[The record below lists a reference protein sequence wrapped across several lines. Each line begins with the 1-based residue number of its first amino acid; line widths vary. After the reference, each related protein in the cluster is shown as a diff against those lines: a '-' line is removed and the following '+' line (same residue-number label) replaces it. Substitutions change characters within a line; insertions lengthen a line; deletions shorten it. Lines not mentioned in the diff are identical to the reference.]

1 MTARRSRVIVAAL
14 FAALSAAPRAGAQ
27 PGTPVPLLKLQ
38 LESGADLGPG
48 AIAVAEGVATPT
60 GVRFALDGLDVSQP
74 ISVAVASTD
83 PSQPLTLNIAK
94 DDFGDPQRSATTTNG
109 TATLEFR
116 THGAFGISV
125 ASQGPSVPFL
135 VAVWAGPQQPPETP
149 TFLAP
154 VKNYDAGTLAALK
167 SSASATGAP
176 PPPPSSPGE
185 SSDRASVDGGALT
198 GGTWN
203 PATMWLLVI
212 GVVVI
217 GNGSVLFWF
226 LRRRAEA
233 RS

>member
-1 MTARRSRVIVAAL
+1 MPAIAAAL
-14 FAALSAAPRAGAQ
+14 FAVLCGPSHAGAQ
-27 PGTPVPLLKLQ
+27 PAPAPPLKLQ
-38 LESGADLGPG
+38 LESGEDLGPG
-48 AIAVAEGVATPT
+48 AIAVAEGIATPA

-83 PSQPLTLNIAK
+83 PSQPLTLGIAK
-94 DDFGDPQRSATTTNG
+94 DDFADPQRSATTTNG

-135 VAVWAGPQQPPETP
+135 VAVWAGPQQPAETP

-154 VKNYDAGTLAALK
+154 VKNYDAAAPAALK
-167 SSASATGAP
+167 SSATGAP
-176 PPPPSSPGE
+176 RTTPSSPGE
-185 SSDRASVDGGALT
+185 SRHGLTADAGAKT
-198 GGTWN
+198 GGTSN

-212 GVVVI
+212 GAVVI
-217 GNGSVLFWF
+217 GNGSFLFWF
-226 LRRRAEA
+226 LRRRVEA